1 MHVGCT
7 VGDGL
12 TWSTAGK
19 FGNAIVFGYYGAAV
33 DLGNPGPLQLNGS
46 MTSSAWIYSTAFPES
61 DAAIISKLDGN
72 SGTRQAWE
80 GDTVNLL
87 LDVMRSASSSGCAPR
102 FVGQALLVVLT
113 VLLPSKLALADV
125 GGEKDELNPVL
136 VYGDITRLGEK
147 AVVGALKK
155 KKTQWTV
162 FMSSISSA
170 EQAWIDIGL
179 LLLPHST
186 GAARIDIRIA
196 FENALVAAPITTI
209 RSIGVQPS
217 NLRVI
222 CGPSAQPTY
231 DLAETS
237 IYQRLST
244 VESLLIQENVGV
256 TDASLKARLN
266 KCADMLEAA
275 DVRFR
280 QDWSKPEK
288 VTPRTP
294 RGSVTQ

>member
-113 VLLPSKLALADV
+113 VLLPSKLAL
-125 GGEKDELNPVL
+125 
-136 VYGDITRLGEK
+136 
-147 AVVGALKK
+147 
-155 KKTQWTV
+155 
-162 FMSSISSA
+162 
-170 EQAWIDIGL
+170 
-179 LLLPHST
+179 
-186 GAARIDIRIA
+186 
-196 FENALVAAPITTI
+196 
-209 RSIGVQPS
+209 
-217 NLRVI
+217 
-222 CGPSAQPTY
+222 
-231 DLAETS
+231 
-237 IYQRLST
+237 
-244 VESLLIQENVGV
+244 
-256 TDASLKARLN
+256 
-266 KCADMLEAA
+266 
-275 DVRFR
+275 
-280 QDWSKPEK
+280 
-288 VTPRTP
+288 
-294 RGSVTQ
+294 